1 MELQN
6 YSHVFVVFV
15 FHLNSNDKKLNNNG
29 QFKGKISPP
38 SLGGKKVGVFSTRTP
53 HRPNPIG
60 FSLCRLDKVIINNK
74 KKGNNN
80 KDNKTTFQLLLSGLD
95 LVDGTPIVDIKPY
108 VPHYDCVGYVYD
120 KQKNDNNTDN
130 VRVPQWV
137 DSGLQK
143 RRSVTFQPEATQF
156 LQDLTTSSSQPPP
169 LKFYGSHTPWKDTS
183 SEQAVEYIKQCIL
196 ELLSVDVRSAWQT
209 RKARDGKFQ
218 AERSSRVKEWK
229 GNNST
234 DKKDAADQNSSF
246 CTQQIDNLLV
256 QYTIEEPGSAYHE
269 KEVDERSIGSGAED
283 IVVVH
288 SISLI

>member
-1 MELQN
+1 L
-6 YSHVFVVFV
+6 
-15 FHLNSNDKKLNNNG
+15 
-29 QFKGKISPP
+29 
-38 SLGGKKVGVFSTRTP
+38 
-53 HRPNPIG
+53 
-60 FSLCRLDKVIINNK
+60 
-74 KKGNNN
+74 
-80 KDNKTTFQLLLSGLD
+80 
-95 LVDGTPIVDIKPY
+95 
-108 VPHYDCVGYVYD
+108 
-120 KQKNDNNTDN
+120 
-130 VRVPQWV
+130 RVPQWV

-143 RRSVTFQPEATQF
+143 RRSVTFLPEATQF
-156 LQDLTTSSSQPPP
+156 LQDLTTTSSSKSPP
-169 LKFYGSHTPWKDTS
+169 LKFYGAHTPWKDTS

-229 GNNST
+229 GEGGT
-234 DKKDAADQNSSF
+234 DKKDTVDQNNSNF

-288 SISLI
+288 YISLI